1 MVTLQS
7 VSQQRV
13 QLRVELGFLLQHVK
27 EQLVLCGAGD
37 LRLLQPALHHLHL
50 RLLLGRLQTLKRSD
64 RRVCYTVFVFTH
76 RYQLLTLIIIMT
88 HITYETLLFYCNYI
102 NMITFI

>member
-1 MVTLQS
+1 MHTAVTLQRIPK
-7 VSQQRV
+7 QRV

-50 RLLLGRLQTLKRSD
+50 RLPLGRLEALETVQA
-64 RRVCYTVFVFTH
+64 CYLPC
-76 RYQLLTLIIIMT
+76 LLS
-88 HITYETLLFYCNYI
+88 
-102 NMITFI
+102 

>member
-1 MVTLQS
+1 MCAGFPSPLCVPIAEFTAVTLQR
-7 VSQQRV
+7 VPKQRV

-50 RLLLGRLQTLKRSD
+50 RLLLGGLEAL
-64 RRVCYTVFVFTH
+64 
-76 RYQLLTLIIIMT
+76 
-88 HITYETLLFYCNYI
+88 ET
-102 NMITFI
+102 